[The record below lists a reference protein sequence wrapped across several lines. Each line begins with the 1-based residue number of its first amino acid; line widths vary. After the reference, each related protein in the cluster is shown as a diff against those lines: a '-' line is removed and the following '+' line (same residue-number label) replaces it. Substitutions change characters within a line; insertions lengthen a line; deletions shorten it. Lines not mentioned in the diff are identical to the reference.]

1 MKNVFRI
8 SALVVAF
15 LLVANGVLR
24 WQESIQNAKGVPL
37 AQGERL
43 DAATGLCLE
52 ESRIFFYFYYYL
64 DLLPITSM
72 VTPTAYSKEGAD
84 AFVKEYSR
92 SLTNDLNKPCAIG
105 RAGDWGKFLLLLPNA
120 WETGSAASPST
131 IRATAFLFKLALIA
145 VLAATFLMRRYALG
159 MVLVLLIGSYRFQL
173 YEAYFRNNVLSV
185 SITCCLLLLAL
196 NLRFMSRSSSKAF
209 NGDFAIAALSGILL
223 ACGAVVRGDALPMSL
238 SVLAVYILSG
248 QRITRVLTL
257 CTLFLATLLT
267 TTKGFEMYFDYKVK
281 QANKFVTDGGGTLH
295 AGTTL
300 GHHPVWHP
308 IAAGLGDFGTDRG
321 FIWDDLAIFKKALP
335 YINQKYNQKLE
346 FQGYYYAE
354 PGMAEHEWLKPETM
368 PEYID
373 VVREMVVSTIR
384 NYPWWY
390 VEILKKRWQRLE
402 YTFSTVRISW
412 PTGDFSF
419 PLSKWIFCPIL
430 LACILSRRLDRLK
443 LVAFSLPTC
452 FVPMFITTVQGTA
465 NYTISHLVAAAVGF
479 EASLFITY
487 WLVLKALSLRT
498 VRKFTPSTRAVT
510 SAVS

>member
-1 MKNVFRI
+1 
-8 SALVVAF
+8 
-15 LLVANGVLR
+15 
-24 WQESIQNAKGVPL
+24 
-37 AQGERL
+37 
-43 DAATGLCLE
+43 
-52 ESRIFFYFYYYL
+52 
-64 DLLPITSM
+64 
-72 VTPTAYSKEGAD
+72 
-84 AFVKEYSR
+84 
-92 SLTNDLNKPCAIG
+92 
-105 RAGDWGKFLLLLPNA
+105 
-120 WETGSAASPST
+120 
-131 IRATAFLFKLALIA
+131 
-145 VLAATFLMRRYALG
+145 
-159 MVLVLLIGSYRFQL
+159 
-173 YEAYFRNNVLSV
+173 
-185 SITCCLLLLAL
+185 
-196 NLRFMSRSSSKAF
+196 
-209 NGDFAIAALSGILL
+209 
-223 ACGAVVRGDALPMSL
+223 MSL

-281 QANKFVTDGGGTLH
+281 QANKFVIDGGGTLH

-321 FIWDDLAIFKKALP
+321 FIWDDLAIFKKSLP
-335 YINQKYNQKLE
+335 YINQKYNRKLE

-384 NYPWWY
+384 SYPWWY

-479 EASLFITY
+479 EASLFIAH
-487 WLVLKALSLRT
+487 WLVSRALSLRT
-498 VRKFTPSTRAVT
+498 VRNVTPSTRAVT